1 MILPTQSSL
10 SNLSIHSPIIPL
22 TTITRINSSST
33 HHKHQSHTLP
43 LSTAISFP
51 QFKPHNAAAL
61 TLKRRRRCGPFRVL
75 SSVASPPAAT
85 EITSTST
92 KPSPAEV
99 SRTIMELTS
108 VATLSTLTPQGF
120 PLGIGVRFAVEPQQ
134 GTPILCLNPSFFP
147 SDSKSSLHVQLE
159 QCGLR
164 TPQCTIQGCLDKPQD
179 ASDLKKFQSIW
190 KKRFNEDVDEELIHI
205 VAVERILQTEDFMED
220 GVWFTSLDYKMAVP
234 DPLRD
239 YAESIIQEINTNN
252 MEDIHRFC
260 NVYVDLN
267 FQVSKANMIWVDR
280 LGFDVRLTSPQ
291 NDVFEVRIPFPREVT
306 DEKGA
311 KSSFNC
317 MSQLAWEM
325 EKHYHAQDYKKVNQV
340 KKITSRSH

>member
-147 SDSKSSLHVQLE
+147 SDSKSSLHVQVSCYALPCFVLITDCFIALFIDVFRTGQLE

-179 ASDLKKFQSIW
+179 ASDLKVLFYTLSFCLCISCKLWWWAYSLYKI
-190 KKRFNEDVDEELIHI
+190 
-205 VAVERILQTEDFMED
+205 IL
-220 GVWFTSLDYKMAVP
+220 
-234 DPLRD
+234 
-239 YAESIIQEINTNN
+239 EIT
-252 MEDIHRFC
+252 
-260 NVYVDLN
+260 
-267 FQVSKANMIWVDR
+267 
-280 LGFDVRLTSPQ
+280 
-291 NDVFEVRIPFPREVT
+291 
-306 DEKGA
+306 
-311 KSSFNC
+311 
-317 MSQLAWEM
+317 
-325 EKHYHAQDYKKVNQV
+325 
-340 KKITSRSH
+340 